1 MFESII
7 PLIEKAEK
15 IALFTH
21 VNPDGDALG
30 SSFALK
36 IALCG
41 AGKKCEVFL
50 EEECR
55 TKEFSLIAGK
65 EPSGLEIDD
74 CDLKIALDCSGTD
87 RLGALGDRFR
97 GNIAAIDHHVT
108 ETDFR
113 GCLALDSSAAA
124 TGELVYELL
133 NEMNIPITHDIANN
147 LYVAISSD
155 TGSFKY
161 SSTTPRTMRIAASL
175 LETGIDFAEIA
186 RVLYDSKT
194 REYLDLYKKAIDSLE
209 FYDDGKISLLALSN
223 EDFDKAGLDATLASA
238 VVTLPGSVKGVL
250 VSAYIRQRKDLLK
263 VSLRSN
269 CDIDVAEIAER
280 FGGGGHIHAA
290 GYSSKKPVDELKRE
304 VLAAI
309 RESMI

>member
-7 PLIEKAEK
+7 SLIEKAEK
-15 IALFTH
+15 IALLTH
-21 VNPDGDALG
+21 VYPDGDALG
-30 SSFALK
+30 SSYALK
-36 IALCG
+36 LALCG

-55 TKEFSLIAGK
+55 TKEFSIIIGK
-65 EPSGLEIDD
+65 ESSGIKLED

-87 RLGALGDRFR
+87 RLGALGGSFR

-113 GCLALDSSAAA
+113 GCLARDASASA

-133 NEMNIPITHDIANN
+133 NEMNIPITRDIANN
-147 LYVAISSD
+147 LYIAISSD

-161 SSTTPRTMRIAASL
+161 SSTTPKTMRIAAAL

-186 RVLYDSKT
+186 RVLYDTKT
-194 REYLDLYKKAIDSLE
+194 REYLNVYKKAIDSLE
-209 FYDDGKISLLALSN
+209 FYKDGKIALLALSK
-223 EDFDKAGLDATLASA
+223 EDFENAGLDATLASA
-238 VVTLPGSVKGVL
+238 VVTLPGSVKDVL
-250 VSAYIRQRKDLLK
+250 VSVYIRQRKDLMK

-290 GYSSKKPVDELKRE
+290 GYSTKKPMDELKKE
-304 VLAAI
+304 IVAAI
-309 RESMI
+309 EGSIA